1 MGLSDTGKAF
11 LIVIIFGLIQLS
23 ITLSIGLARL
33 KKNWNKYRCNPLVIP
48 LAHLVDED
56 PIETF
61 KTCTKE
67 IQWDFMK
74 TILKPI
80 YNSFSHFLDSGNLF
94 VGILESLKT
103 GLVIQHGSTL
113 NVMGD
118 LGKRFNILL
127 VQLSLAFIT
136 VSDMFGK
143 VSSMVSVIFYLITT
157 SVKVGEALN
166 ADLPGTVIRVLSKF
180 KK

>member
-23 ITLSIGLARL
+23 ITLSIGLAQL

-48 LAHLVDED
+48 LARLVDED

-61 KTCTKE
+61 RTCTKE

-80 YNSFSHFLDSGNLF
+80 YNSFSYLLDSGNLF

-103 GLVIQHGSTL
+103 GLVVQHGSTL

-127 VQLSLAFIT
+127 VELSRAFIT

-143 VSSMVSVIFYLITT
+143 VSSMVTVIFYLITT
-157 SVKVGEALN
+157 SVRLGEALK
-166 ADLPGTVIRVLSKF
+166 ADLPGTEMRALT
-180 KK
+180 